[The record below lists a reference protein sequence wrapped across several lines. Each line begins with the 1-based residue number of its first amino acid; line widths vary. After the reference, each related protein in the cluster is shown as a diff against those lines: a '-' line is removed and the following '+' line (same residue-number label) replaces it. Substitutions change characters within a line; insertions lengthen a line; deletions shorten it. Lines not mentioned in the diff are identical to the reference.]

1 MPLELDSLQSAVA
14 SLVEVIA
21 VSDDASLMRGLPE
34 PGQRAIKAGVIQ
46 HFEFTYELS
55 WKFMKRWLESN
66 VSPII
71 ADGITRRELFRLAA
85 EHRLIDD
92 VERWMRHHNARN
104 NTSHLYQRTVADAIF
119 ADAPEFCRDAQRL
132 LANLEAHND

>member
-1 MPLELDSLQSAVA
+1 MPLDLDSLQSAVA

-21 VSDDASLMRGLPE
+21 VSDDAALMRGLPE

-46 HFEFTYELS
+46 HFELTYELS
-55 WKFMKRWLESN
+55 WKFMKRWLKGN
-66 VSPII
+66 VSPTI

-92 VERWMRHHNARN
+92 VERWMRHHKARN
-104 NTSHLYQRTVADAIF
+104 STSHIFQCTIADAIF
-119 ADAPEFCRDAQRL
+119 AEAPEFCRDAQRL
-132 LANLEAHND
+132 LTTLETHND